1 MQSLR
6 SNQKSWK
13 VKFHKVK
20 ISLTSVM
27 DSKEFLPLTNKT
39 RRWSFLFPD
48 MEVTDVETDLKISLE
63 RVSEKIL
70 CRVKNFK
77 ET

>member
-1 MQSLR
+1 
-6 SNQKSWK
+6 
-13 VKFHKVK
+13 
-20 ISLTSVM
+20 M

-48 MEVTDVETDLKISLE
+48 MEVTDVETVLKISLE